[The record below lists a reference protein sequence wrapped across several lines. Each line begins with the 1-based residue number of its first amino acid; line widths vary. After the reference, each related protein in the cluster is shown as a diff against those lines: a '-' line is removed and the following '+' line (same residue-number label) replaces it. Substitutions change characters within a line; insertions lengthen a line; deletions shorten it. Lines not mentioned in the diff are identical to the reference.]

1 MAKLTRSITI
11 KAPVD
16 EVFDFAL
23 DVGRLWTVVRD
34 LAARDVVL
42 TPDGVGSKATI
53 YTHFLGFHMEG
64 VVEFIEVV
72 RPERIRARVHFTG
85 EKPEWTFTFEPADGD
100 TKFTIE
106 GEWHA
111 NIPKVGPAIE
121 TAMAK
126 SHETMVQEMLEAVK
140 ARVEA
145 S

>member
-1 MAKLTRSITI
+1 MAKLTRSIMI

-53 YTHFLGFHMEG
+53 YTHVLGFHMEG
-64 VVEFIEVV
+64 VVEFVEVV
-72 RPERIRARVHFTG
+72 RPERIRAIVHFTG
-85 EKPEWTFTFEPADGD
+85 EKPEWTFTFEPVEGD
-100 TKFTIE
+100 TKLTIQ

-126 SHETMVQEMLEAVK
+126 SHESMATEMLEAVK

-145 S
+145 